1 MGEPPDATGAGAA
14 AGVLSAAGG
23 PRLPDAPPSRAD
35 IDERDRWAKMVAGS
49 TDTVRTSARTWQTA
63 LTAFIT
69 LVTTAVVIKG
79 PGTTVGLP
87 TAWRV
92 LVTVLFGGGMVLAIL
107 GLWQTVTAEAGTR
120 PRNQTLQGIRAEYR
134 TLTSYE
140 VYLAG
145 QAGRRLERGIAAA
158 GIALVLLI
166 AGIVVSWLA
175 PLASQPDGYLTVT
188 YEHAS
193 ACGVP
198 QASPA
203 GELALASPDGKETV
217 TVPLTRITSITPTA
231 KCP

>member
-1 MGEPPDATGAGAA
+1 MMGEPPDATA
-14 AGVLSAAGG
+14 AGDVAGVPSAAG
-23 PRLPDAPPSRAD
+23 PRLPDAPPSRAS
-35 IDERDRWAKMVAGS
+35 IDERDRWAKMVVGS
-49 TDTVRTSARTWQTA
+49 ADTVRASARTWQTA

-79 PGTTVGLP
+79 PGTTAGLP

-92 LVTVLFGGGMVLAIL
+92 LVTVLFGGGMVLAVI

-145 QAGRRLERGIAAA
+145 KAGRRLERGIAAA

-166 AGIVVSWLA
+166 AGIVVSWVA
-175 PLASQPDGYLTVT
+175 PAASQPDGYLTVT

-217 TVPLTRITSITPTA
+217 TVPLTQVTSITPTA